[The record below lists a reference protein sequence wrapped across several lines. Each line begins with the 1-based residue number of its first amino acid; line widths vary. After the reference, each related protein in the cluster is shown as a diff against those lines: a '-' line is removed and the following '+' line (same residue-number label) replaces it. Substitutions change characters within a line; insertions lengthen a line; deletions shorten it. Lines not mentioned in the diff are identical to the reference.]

1 MGVVS
6 LIVCYSES
14 EMAKQLALRSGPE
27 VGSQIHVAS
36 NGVSSG
42 ASLMTPSVVFIDD
55 DSIIKIQDTRRI
67 KLKQRME
74 ETKISDETRK
84 EIAQKLS
91 DQYKRNKYLWS
102 KF

>member
-14 EMAKQLALRSGPE
+14 EMAKQLALRSGTE
-27 VGSQIHVAS
+27 V
-36 NGVSSG
+36 
-42 ASLMTPSVVFIDD
+42 MTPSVVFIDD
-55 DSIIKIQDTRRI
+55 DSIVKIQDTRRI

-74 ETKISDETRK
+74 ETKVYDETRK

>member
-14 EMAKQLALRSGPE
+14 EMAKQLALRSGTE
-27 VGSQIHVAS
+27 V
-36 NGVSSG
+36 
-42 ASLMTPSVVFIDD
+42 MTPSVVFIDD
-55 DSIIKIQDTRRI
+55 DSIVKIQDTRRI

-74 ETKISDETRK
+74 ETKVSDETRQ